1 MFWFSVFG
9 VVWALHCKTSVGM
22 QMLIFGPKTFLQE
35 LDVKERSVEAS
46 SKVAEQ
52 TKRERLAEIVKREG
66 KLADAEK
73 AVEEREAAARD
84 ALRSERE
91 AIAKLDGLAERERA
105 CDERERLL
113 ESKRSEVIQPSP

>member
-1 MFWFSVFG
+1 
-9 VVWALHCKTSVGM
+9 
-22 QMLIFGPKTFLQE
+22 
-35 LDVKERSVEAS
+35 VKERSVEAS

-91 AIAKLDGLAERERA
+91 AVAKLDGLAERERA
-105 CDERERLL
+105 CDEREKLL
-113 ESKRSEVIQPSP
+113 ESKRSEVSQSSTLAILSRLTVKTRSRRSSFTGILFLN